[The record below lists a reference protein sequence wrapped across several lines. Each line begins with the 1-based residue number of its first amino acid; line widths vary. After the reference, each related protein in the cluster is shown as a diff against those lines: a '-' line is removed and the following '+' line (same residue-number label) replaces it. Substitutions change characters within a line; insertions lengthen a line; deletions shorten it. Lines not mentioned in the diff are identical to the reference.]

1 MTLGSRRRLRP
12 NTKVATRQLPELEN
26 SSSAHYHH
34 RHHRA
39 RSSSAQQRGFVA
51 TIAVLGEEAA
61 TPRRYVCITYYT
73 KRDENVSRHYYSST
87 KRVHR
92 TKIKLFYVL
101 PSDSSFNLD
110 KCFIRIQGKSFF
122 FKSESKIVFG
132 LLRFTVNTYLYS
144 LVQCYIRKSHNT
156 MRCRRLVSLGQSD
169 G

>member
-87 KRVHR
+87 PNEFTGQR
-92 TKIKLFYVL
+92 
-101 PSDSSFNLD
+101 SSSSMYSPLTPHLILTNALSEFRE
-110 KCFIRIQGKSFF
+110 KAFF

-144 LVQCYIRKSHNT
+144 LV
-156 MRCRRLVSLGQSD
+156 
-169 G
+169 

>member
-61 TPRRYVCITYYT
+61 TPRRYVCITIRQ
-73 KRDENVSRHYYSST
+73 KRRECLAT
-87 KRVHR
+87 
-92 TKIKLFYVL
+92 
-101 PSDSSFNLD
+101 
-110 KCFIRIQGKSFF
+110 
-122 FKSESKIVFG
+122 
-132 LLRFTVNTYLYS
+132 LL
-144 LVQCYIRKSHNT
+144 
-156 MRCRRLVSLGQSD
+156 
-169 G
+169 